1 MWASPRVWTNS
12 PGFKL
17 QTCATICSNN
27 EYEAILKGTPKNI
40 SHDLWYIC
48 RLNLPS
54 ATKNWKNAWH
64 GGRAILSSSPG
75 FHAFTIILLE
85 EGLFFIKSMAFFNWS
100 VSLPSGFFHFL
111 H

>member
-1 MWASPRVWTNS
+1 MCNS
-12 PGFKL
+12 
-17 QTCATICSNN
+17 N
-27 EYEAILKGTPKNI
+27 EYEAILKGTPKNM

-75 FHAFTIILLE
+75 FHAFTIILLLA
-85 EGLFFIKSMAFFNWS
+85 GLDLIISIAFANWS
-100 VSLPSGFFHFL
+100 ISFPSLFFHFL
-111 H
+111 HCTPYTLPKSPSNFAFGFQ